1 MLDRRR
7 FNSLLLQAP
16 ALGLLSGWVSAEEGI
31 DMPDTGVQ
39 LYSVREQLAKEPER
53 CFRELADIG
62 YRHAEWFDILT
73 LDRLGPMASDYGLA
87 ISSCHVLSPF
97 ITGDRDTLLTFGPA
111 AEEFT
116 NHETLLDL
124 LAKFGV
130 KYLALGYLLPQE
142 RQTLDQYRSLSDA
155 LNRLGEQSRQRG
167 IRLAYHNHEFE
178 LQPLEGERPLDL
190 LVRELQ
196 PSLVAFELDVF
207 WARFAGL
214 DPAVLIRQLGHR
226 CALLHLKD
234 LRLPEFG
241 LLPEQ
246 ASPELFVELGQGVID
261 FPSVLQAARE
271 VGVQDYYIEQDWATG
286 DPLQSLGMSLA
297 YLRSIQ

>member
-1 MLDRRR
+1 M
-7 FNSLLLQAP
+7 
-16 ALGLLSGWVSAEEGI
+16 
-31 DMPDTGVQ
+31 
-39 LYSVREQLAKEPER
+39 
-53 CFRELADIG
+53 
-62 YRHAEWFDILT
+62 
-73 LDRLGPMASDYGLA
+73 
-87 ISSCHVLSPF
+87 
-97 ITGDRDTLLTFGPA
+97 
-111 AEEFT
+111 
-116 NHETLLDL
+116 
-124 LAKFGV
+124 
-130 KYLALGYLLPQE
+130 
-142 RQTLDQYRSLSDA
+142 
-155 LNRLGEQSRQRG
+155 
-167 IRLAYHNHEFE
+167 
-178 LQPLEGERPLDL
+178 
-190 LVRELQ
+190 RELQ